1 MRIALCT
8 VYLTMELDWIGHPP
22 AMILTYRFPWL
33 QVSMWRRSS
42 SRISSL
48 RSGTSADNR
57 SYAHYGNTIT
67 STHKVLW
74 KHYYL
79 NTQGTVE
86 TLLPQHTGYCGNT
99 ITSTHRVHPHP
110 SFPVLSWVHIRDIL
124 SVTIH
129 CKPVPESF
137 RVELL

>member
-1 MRIALCT
+1 MHIRLHILVDIFQFNSIYSSKHTHVIITKLRQYNSMVTGFNVET
-8 VYLTMELDWIGHPP
+8 VEFKNLKFTFWDVGG
-22 AMILTYRFPWL
+22 
-33 QVSMWRRSS
+33 QQK
-42 SRISSL
+42 L
-48 RSGTSADNR
+48 RP
-57 SYAHYGNTIT
+57 
-67 STHKVLW
+67 LW

-110 SFPVLSWVHIRDIL
+110 SFPVWSWVHIRDIL

-129 CKPVPESF
+129 YKPVPESF
-137 RVELL
+137 